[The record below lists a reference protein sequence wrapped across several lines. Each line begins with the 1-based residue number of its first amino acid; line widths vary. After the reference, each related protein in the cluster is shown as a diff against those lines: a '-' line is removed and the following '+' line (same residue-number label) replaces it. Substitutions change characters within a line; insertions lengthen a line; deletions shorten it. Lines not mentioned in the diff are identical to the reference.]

1 MHSKMDCVSR
11 SPLFSPLA
19 PAVKAKLITVTHH
32 RKFYQKGQLIR
43 QPLDHQEGMLIL
55 DEGTAKIYALAANG
69 KEKIIELLRSGDVV
83 GQHWLFAPH
92 ENQ

>member
-32 RKFYQKGQLIR
+32 RKFYQKG
-43 QPLDHQEGMLIL
+43 
-55 DEGTAKIYALAANG
+55 
-69 KEKIIELLRSGDVV
+69 S
-83 GQHWLFAPH
+83 
-92 ENQ
+92 